1 MTYQL
6 AVDISSRLAAIAPV
20 CGSFHAGFNLAP
32 SHGVPVMDIHGNR
45 DTTVPA
51 NTTYAGDGYKYT
63 PVQEIFDGNK
73 YNSKGWKES
82 NGCKG
87 SYTSHFRTSYDGQ
100 SGLYCVSE

>member
-32 SHGVPVMDIHGNR
+32 EHGVPVMDIHGNR

-51 NTTYAGDGYKYT
+51 NTTYAGDGCLL
-63 PVQEIFDGNK
+63 VVRRVSRCFAVRGLGAI
-73 YNSKGWKES
+73 WA
-82 NGCKG
+82 
-87 SYTSHFRTSYDGQ
+87 RT
-100 SGLYCVSE
+100 LRCEAPNP